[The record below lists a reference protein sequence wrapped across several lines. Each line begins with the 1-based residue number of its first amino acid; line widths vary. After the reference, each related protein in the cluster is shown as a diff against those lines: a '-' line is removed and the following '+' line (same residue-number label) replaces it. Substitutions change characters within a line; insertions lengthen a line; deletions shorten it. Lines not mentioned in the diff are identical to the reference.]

1 MRKEDIERVRRSHA
15 ALDDPHA
22 FAMRFHEILF
32 RIQPELRRLF
42 PAQLDAQAAK
52 FGGMLA
58 TIVMQL
64 DASSELEADIA
75 ELGRRHVD
83 YGVGEADYDAVG
95 AALLMALH
103 EAIGEAFT
111 PEVEQAWAAVYG
123 EMAEA
128 MIAAGSYAMGA

>member
-1 MRKEDIERVRRSHA
+1 MRKEDIERIRRSHA
-15 ALDDPHA
+15 AIDDPHA
-22 FAMRFHEILF
+22 FAMRFYEILF
-32 RIQPELRRLF
+32 RVQPDLRRLF
-42 PAQLDAQAAK
+42 PAQIDAQAAK
-52 FGGMLA
+52 FAGMLVA
-58 TIVMQL
+58 VVAQL
-64 DASSELEADIA
+64 DAPSVLEAGVA

-123 EMAEA
+123 EMAET
-128 MIAAGSYAMGA
+128 MIAAGSHAVVG